1 MNLHPST
8 IKLIDG
14 LKGMGLGMNQGSTI
28 FSRKTDGG
36 VMFMTQTIGQ
46 VELEY
51 VALSEQ
57 NQYLVVRTLEKTQS
71 SSNVFYH

>member
-1 MNLHPST
+1 
-8 IKLIDG
+8 
-14 LKGMGLGMNQGSTI
+14 
-28 FSRKTDGG
+28 
-36 VMFMTQTIGQ
+36 MFMTQTIGQ

-57 NQYLVVRTLEKTQS
+57 NQYLVVRTLEKTQN

>member
-46 VELEY
+46 VELDY

-57 NQYLVVRTLEKTQS
+57 NQYLVVRTLEKTQN

>member
-1 MNLHPST
+1 
-8 IKLIDG
+8 
-14 LKGMGLGMNQGSTI
+14 
-28 FSRKTDGG
+28 
-36 VMFMTQTIGQ
+36 MFMTQTIGQ

-71 SSNVFYH
+71 SSNVFYHQFIRVFKETIVDVVQRSVKLARLMSLNKKS